1 MQMCNLNRVVLS
13 LAVAALAACS
23 DDATTG
29 GSGPSLMTTV
39 VPGTVTVGEDAQV
52 SCSVAGFPKAAD
64 ELTVVVVADPPDGIE
79 VHGDLVTPTVPGL
92 YTLRCSV
99 PEFDVT
105 DTAGASLEVLAGA
118 PTQVVTTLDA
128 NTVAVYE
135 ETTVRCLV
143 QDALGNMVAETT
155 SFTAAEGVD
164 VQQQTLSATVPG
176 TYAIRCLA
184 EEAGLEEV
192 PADLI
197 VTTAVPAVLTLTVLP
212 DVPVYDLDMIV
223 TIGYELTDAYGNAIE
238 DTPVTVTLPESGLAM
253 IDEEARK
260 FRFAEEGIFTVSAQA
275 EHPFDGLLDTRDL
288 IVDVSGPDIVMPWPE
303 RGQTIL
309 ADGSAMEISGSISDA
324 GGEVVLFEIND
335 QAVSVDAAGNFT
347 TEITPDWGVNVIRA
361 VARDEYGNI
370 SKYSP
375 AYAYSTEYVSFIEQD
390 AKGVEE
396 DNGVQV
402 LLGQDFLDD
411 GDHDPSHPDD
421 LATLLE
427 LVLSDLD
434 IPALIGATGPIQVE
448 VPLYQQ
454 QIDLLLI
461 KLDLEGVAI
470 VTVEVLEGTDIGTT
484 RVTLDAREGGIAS
497 TIAMGLTAE
506 EAEAAGLEPSDALQV
521 NLQVNIDIP
530 LTLTYTPLIGQ
541 GDTWEIFGATS
552 VPTSLHADK
561 IIVTS
566 DVDIAKVPDQPMEM
580 SIQNLDVELQ
590 GLELDPIE
598 DMEITFG
605 TVNLPLI
612 GNQQF
617 VFTLSELVPINDIM
631 DSVLDPLTQQ
641 MLPTLIDAFEPILE
655 SFAGEVLA
663 GIFDQFEVSTT
674 IDIPDFLGIKKGEPA
689 SVDFYTRLSSILF
702 TEDGGQ
708 LGLGVGVY
716 SEKGVEREPLGV
728 IQRDGCLSDMPEGFT
743 YDWEQSLG
751 FALKTDTINGFIFA
765 MWWSG
770 YIDGNFDMSGL
781 LGEGALP
788 IPLENMTLDVEML
801 LAPVLNDCSAKDGIV
816 EVEAGDVLVHLT
828 ADMLGAPVDATF
840 YADASA
846 AIFFGASEEGI
857 VVTLGDFKYLEIEV
871 MEISSGLDGIL
882 DVKDLLENQMGILLG
897 SLVVGQTF
905 GPIAVPPIEIG
916 SLLPGLPA
924 DAALN
929 MVNTSISK
937 EDGYVVVSGDLD

>member
-1 MQMCNLNRVVLS
+1 MNRAVLV
-13 LAVAALAACS
+13 LLVAVLAACS
-23 DDATTG
+23 DSATTG

-39 VPGTVTVGEDAQV
+39 VPGTVTVGDDAQV

-64 ELTVVVVADPPDGIE
+64 ELIVVVVADPADGIE
-79 VHGDLVTPTVPGL
+79 VHGDLVTPTVAGL

-105 DTAGASLEVLAGA
+105 DTAGAILEALAGA
-118 PTQVVTTLDA
+118 PVRVVTALDA
-128 NTVAVYE
+128 NPVVVHE

-143 QDALGNMVAETT
+143 QDELGNTVSETT
-155 SFTAAEGVD
+155 SFTAAEGLD
-164 VQQQTLSATVPG
+164 VQGQTIRATAPG
-176 TYAIRCLA
+176 TYSVRCLA

-197 VTTAVPAVLTLTVLP
+197 VTTAEPASLILTFLP
-212 DVPVYDLDMIV
+212 DVTVYDLEMIV
-223 TIGYELTDAYGNAIE
+223 TVGYELTDAFGNVIE
-238 DTPVTVTLPESGLAM
+238 DIPVTLTLPENGLAM
-253 IDEEARK
+253 IDVEAHK
-260 FRFAEEGIFTVSAQA
+260 FRFADEGVFTFTAQA
-275 EHPFDGLLDTRDL
+275 EHPFDGLLDSREL
-288 IVDVSGPDIVMPWPE
+288 IVDITGPEIVMPWPE

-309 ADGSAMEISGSISDA
+309 GDGSVLEVSGSIQDPT
-324 GGEVVLFEIND
+324 GEVVLFEIND
-335 QAVSVDAAGNFT
+335 QPVSVDESGNFT
-347 TEITPDWGVNVIRA
+347 AEITPVWGVNVIRA
-361 VARDEYGNI
+361 VARDEYGNV

-375 AYAYSTEYVSFIEQD
+375 AYAYSSEYVSFVEQD

-396 DNGVQV
+396 DNGVEV

-427 LVLSDLD
+427 IVLSDLD
-434 IPALIGATGPIQVE
+434 IPALVGATGPIEIE
-448 VPLYQQ
+448 VPIFDQE
-454 QIDLLLI
+454 IDLLII
-461 KLDLEGVAI
+461 KLNLEGVAI

-484 RVTLDAREGGIAS
+484 RVSLDAREGGIAT

-506 EAEAAGLEPSDALQV
+506 EAEAAGVEPSDALQV
-521 NLQVNIDIP
+521 NLLVNIDIP

-552 VPTSLHADK
+552 VPTALHADK
-561 IIVTS
+561 IVVTT

-580 SIQNLDVELQ
+580 SIQDLDVELQ
-590 GLELDPIE
+590 GLEIDPIE

-612 GNQQF
+612 GNQEF
-617 VFTLSELVPINDIM
+617 VFVLSDLVPINDIM
-631 DSVLDPLTQQ
+631 DSVLDPLTQEL
-641 MLPTLIDAFEPILE
+641 LPTLIDTFEPIIE
-655 SFAGEVLA
+655 TFAGEILA
-663 GIFDQFEVSTT
+663 GLFDQFEVDTT
-674 IDIPDFLGIKKGEPA
+674 LDIPDFLGIKKGESA
-689 SVDFYTRLSSILF
+689 SLDFYTRLSSILF

-716 SEKGVEREPLGV
+716 SEKGVDREPLGA
-728 IQRDGCLSDMPEGFT
+728 IQRDGCLSGLPEAFT
-743 YDWEQSLG
+743 YDWDHSLG

-770 YIDGNFDMSGL
+770 YINGNFDMSGL

-788 IPLENMTLDVEML
+788 IPLENMNLDVELL

-828 ADMLGAPVDATF
+828 ADMLGLPVDATF

-857 VVTLGDFKYLEIEV
+857 TVTLGNFKYLEIEV
-871 MEISSGLDGIL
+871 MELSSGLDGIL
-882 DVKDLLENQMGILLG
+882 DVKDLLENQLGLLLG

-905 GPIAVPPIEIG
+905 GPIAIPPIELG
-916 SLLPGLPA
+916 ALLPGLPE
-924 DAALN
+924 DAVLN
-929 MVNTSISK
+929 MVNPSISK
-937 EDGYVVVSGDLD
+937 EDGYVVISGDLD